1 MGDALDDTEETG
13 DDLNGAHVVK
23 KQQFGHGDYIQPVV
37 DVEDTTEGSPGDGS
51 DDFQSTTKGH
61 CKDAHGRKVDWSDD
75 QDSDHAYK
83 KFKNRKSVKRRK
95 AAASTRKAKAVEK
108 ETGVGRRQKK
118 LNYNGKSKGK
128 AKAKEW
134 AEQSDD
140 DQLME
145 YTLPDYLQNRRA
157 KFDRRTEKLKEAGL
171 RLPPSYDD
179 IEFSDDERLADLAE
193 KPDFPR
199 GRPAAPY
206 KDKQLPK
213 SLGLIPAPIAQWLR
227 DYQVEGTAFLHALF
241 VYQSGGIL
249 GDDMGL
255 GKTVQVIAF
264 LTAAFGKT
272 ADERDAKRMRKMR
285 RADAVWYPK
294 ALVVCP
300 GTLIENWKDEFQ
312 RWGWWHVD
320 TYHGDSKEA
329 ALEAAA
335 KGRLEVMIT
344 TYTTYRMNKS
354 AINMVEW
361 DCVIADECHQIKGRS
376 SETTQA
382 MNEINALCRIGL
394 TGTAIQNSYDELWT
408 LLNWTNP
415 GKFGPISTWKQSIT
429 IPLKTGQCHDATV
442 YQLSKARKTAKA
454 LVQNLLPQFFLR
466 RMKTLIADQLPKK
479 SDRVVFCPLT
489 PTQADAYE
497 NMIDSDVVRYIR
509 ESANECSCGSG
520 KKAGWCC
527 QQHLPNDGGKWQS
540 YVFPAII
547 QLQKLSNHLA
557 ILIPQ
562 SSDPKEKQDK
572 DLEMLQVAVPDQWRQ
587 LYRTRD
593 SIMNYSNPE
602 FCGKWKILKRLLK
615 FWHGNGDKVLVFS
628 HSVRLLKM
636 LQMLFQHTTYNVS
649 YLDGAMKYEDRAKA
663 VDDFN
668 SDPEQFVFLIST
680 KAGGVGL
687 NITSANKVVVVDPNW
702 NPAYDLQA
710 QDRAYRIGQVRDV
723 EVFRLVS
730 AGTIEEIVYARQIYK
745 QQQANIG
752 YTASHER
759 RYFKGVQENKDQ
771 KGEIFGLA
779 NLFTFQEERVVLR
792 DIVNKTNV
800 AESKAGVTIAGID
813 LEDNQPSEDDP
824 FAPDPADIAGGEEK
838 AMSQLAASIIDEA
851 EEAAGQASSFKKRK
865 ISSGGRGP
873 KKSDPVQAILAGAG
887 VEYTHE
893 NSEVVGSSKVEASLS
908 RRAQEAGN
916 DLAFG
921 NRQVFQD
928 IQEEQERNNAR
939 KRLHPSPDD
948 LDITSTSSGHDD
960 HDDRRADDPDFNLA
974 DVQWRYHPP
983 PDVRKRQLCCMARTF
998 GFRDAVEFA
1007 LVVEGWTQAQRRS
1020 CLDRYYAIRRRDFG
1034 VQDKGV
1040 QLGVQPARGR
1050 RDRADMEEEGEEE
1063 EVVVTNEHPVHEYAN
1078 GVGKGVGAPEREVWE
1093 L

>member
-1 MGDALDDTEETG
+1 MRDA
-13 DDLNGAHVVK
+13 AHDGEK
-23 KQQFGHGDYIQPVV
+23 
-37 DVEDTTEGSPGDGS
+37 VE
-51 DDFQSTTKGH
+51 
-61 CKDAHGRKVDWSDD
+61 WSED
-75 QDSDHAYK
+75 DSDTYK
-83 KFKNRKSVKRRK
+83 KSKARKSVKRK
-95 AAASTRKAKAVEK
+95 AAAASTRKAKAVEK
-108 ETGVGRRQKK
+108 GRDVVGKKQRKITKDGKVRAGKEKQWGDET
-118 LNYNGKSKGK
+118 
-128 AKAKEW
+128 
-134 AEQSDD
+134 DD

-145 YTLPDYLQNRRA
+145 YTLPDYLQNRRSR
-157 KFDRRTEKLKEAGL
+157 FDRRTEKLQAAGL
-171 RLPPSYDD
+171 KLPPKYDD
-179 IEFSDDERLADLAE
+179 VEFSDDERLEDLAE
-193 KPDFPR
+193 RPDFPK
-199 GRPAAPY
+199 GTPAAPY
-206 KDKQLPK
+206 KDKQLPR

-241 VYQSGGIL
+241 VYQTGGIL

-272 ADERDAKRMRKMR
+272 GDERDAKRMRKMR
-285 RADAVWYPK
+285 RADAPWYPR

-300 GTLIENWKDEFQ
+300 GTLIENWKDELK

-320 TYHGDSKEA
+320 VYHGDTKEA

-335 KGRLEVMIT
+335 KGRLEIMIT

-361 DCVIADECHQIKGRS
+361 DVVIADECHQLKGRS
-376 SETTQA
+376 SETTQS

-415 GKFGPISTWKQSIT
+415 GKFGPISTWKQSIS
-429 IPLKTGQCHDATV
+429 IPLKMGQSHDATV
-442 YQLSKARKTAKA
+442 HQLSKARKTAKA
-454 LVQNLLPQFFLR
+454 LVENLLPQFFLR

-489 PTQADAYE
+489 DTQSDAYE
-497 NMIDSDVVRYIR
+497 NCINSDVVRYIK
-509 ESANECSCGSG
+509 ESTLDCNCGSG
-520 KKAGWCC
+520 KKQGWCC
-527 QQHLPNDGGKWQS
+527 QQLLPGGGKWQS
-540 YVFPAII
+540 YVFPAVAY
-547 QLQKLSNHLA
+547 LQKLSNHLA

-562 SSDPKEKQDK
+562 SGDPKEKRDK

-587 LYRTRD
+587 LYRNPD
-593 SIMNYSNPE
+593 SIINYSNPE
-602 FCGKWKILKRLLK
+602 FCGKWKILKKLLR

-649 YLDGAMKYEDRAKA
+649 YLDGAMKYEDRAKT

-668 SDPEQFVFLIST
+668 SDPDQFVFLIST

-710 QDRAYRIGQVRDV
+710 QDRAYRIGQIRDV

-752 YTASHER
+752 YTASTER

-779 NLFTFQEERVVLR
+779 NLFSFNNENLVLR
-792 DIVNKTNV
+792 DVINKTNV
-800 AESKAGVTIAGID
+800 AESKAGVTIIGVD
-813 LEDNQPSEDDP
+813 LDNPNDKEATDDP
-824 FAPDPADIAGGEEK
+824 FLPTDKDEPDNENK
-838 AMSQLAASIIDEA
+838 AMSQLAALIVDEA
-851 EEAAGQASSFKKRK
+851 EEAAGKAKRRK
-865 ISSGGRGP
+865 LSGAAPTKR
-873 KKSDPVQAILAGAG
+873 SDPVQAILANAG

-893 NSEVVGSSKVEASLS
+893 NSEVVGSSKIEASLS

-916 DLAFG
+916 DLDMGGRKIFANSSQSQRRQQRPRAAKRRRHLTGSNEDGVIVDVDVDNADDDDDDNDAPSEMSG
-921 NRQVFQD
+921 N
-928 IQEEQERNNAR
+928 
-939 KRLHPSPDD
+939 DD
-948 LDITSTSSGHDD
+948 DD
-960 HDDRRADDPDFNLA
+960 HGDSI
-974 DVQWRYHPP
+974 VEWRYHPP
-983 PDVRKRQLCCMARTF
+983 PAVMKRQLCTMARTF
-998 GFRDAVEFA
+998 GFADAVEFA
-1007 LVVEGWTQAQRRS
+1007 AVVEGWTQAQRRE
-1020 CLDRYYAIRRRDFG
+1020 CLEKFY
-1034 VQDKGV
+1034 
-1040 QLGVQPARGR
+1040 RGR
-1050 RDRADMEEEGEEE
+1050 RRGL
-1063 EVVVTNEHPVHEYAN
+1063 
-1078 GVGKGVGAPEREVWE
+1078 GVGVDGAGGGEGHGRKVDGVE
-1093 L
+1093 LVMGMGDG